1 MSTGV
6 GGGKRHVCVCMGGVP
21 CRKGPDNALGASC
34 SDKQVN
40 TKAAAEQ
47 VMSGCL

>member
-6 GGGKRHVCVCMGGVP
+6 GDGKWHMGVA

-40 TKAAAEQ
+40 TKAAAA
-47 VMSGCL
+47 